1 MSARLLIAMVCLA
14 VSLGCYRSHAP
25 RSGLPNAVWSD
36 ESGAAQSS
44 FTLHCRYDSNVAAS
58 MHSLGDDWFYSNVA
72 ASMHSL
78 GDDWIIWVNAGKVAA
93 DSWKIG
99 IQPYPTAADA
109 QRAAEHYANFYSLCP
124 SKRAMP
130 SRKKID
136 LP

>member
-1 MSARLLIAMVCLA
+1 
-14 VSLGCYRSHAP
+14 
-25 RSGLPNAVWSD
+25 
-36 ESGAAQSS
+36 
-44 FTLHCRYDSNVAAS
+44 